1 MACKKLGKPRDSN
14 TLYSV
19 THTPMHQ
26 YGLGTYSANFLI
38 PQMGT
43 LQIAGVLLLIV
54 LSAILVAELT
64 ASWRT
69 RHWNLRSPLTT
80 LPILGALFALKEKP
94 WETLRQVYMREKLGL
109 YKVRIGYQYM
119 VVVNNVDAANQIF
132 VRNGLHSA
140 SRPVTVSIMQTSSSK
155 TPPPLGSSPWND
167 ATRGKRTLVTSMLA
181 KSSVQQFSELIE
193 KEVHLVIKEL
203 AACATAGSFDPHDVL
218 KMFSLNMSV
227 GITWGVTLDRDK
239 DAEWIREIIAVE
251 SGIEHSR
258 YPIDLTE
265 MLPGA
270 SYWLRFSP
278 SYRQTQKDLQNWSLR
293 REKYLDMLEGRMR
306 MAREDGMELPC
317 VFNHIEHGG
326 MRYELARADRSSV
339 LVSLLSA
346 GLDAITWSVYWLL
359 LYLAQ
364 HPELQT
370 EIRQAMTDAHYT
382 PLKEDDAEPPELLE
396 SIVKESLRYFT
407 VNRLSLP
414 RVTHQSIRVGNSYIP
429 EGTMLIMNSWSLN
442 RDPDAWERAEE
453 FNPHRFLGEDH
464 KNKTHYAFG
473 LGRRNCPGQFV
484 AQKQLS
490 SLVAAIVHHFV
501 LTEGE
506 PGKPLDPLMNVT
518 DPWALAS
525 TPKRTKVR
533 KDG

>member
-1 MACKKLGKPRDSN
+1 
-14 TLYSV
+14 
-19 THTPMHQ
+19 MHQ
-26 YGLGTYSANFLI
+26 NGLETYSAQLLT
-38 PQMGT
+38 PQMGAI
-43 LQIAGVLLLIV
+43 QITGAILLIV
-54 LSAILVAELT
+54 LGAILIAELT
-64 ASWRT
+64 ASWKT
-69 RHWNLRSPLTT
+69 RHWNLRSPLATS
-80 LPILGALFALKEKP
+80 PIIGALFALKEKP

-109 YKVRIGYQYM
+109 YKVRIGYQH
-119 VVVNNVDAANQIF
+119 VVVINNVDAANQVF

-140 SRPVTVSIMQTSSSK
+140 SRPVTTSIMQTSSNK

-193 KEVHLVIKEL
+193 KEVHLVIKEI
-203 AACATAGSFDPHDVL
+203 AACAAEGSFDPHDVL

-227 GITWGVTLDRDK
+227 GVTWGVTLDREK
-239 DAEWIREIIAVE
+239 DAEWIREIIDVE

-278 SYRQTQKDLQNWSLR
+278 SYRQTQKDLQSWSVR
-293 REKYLDMLEGRMR
+293 REKYLDMLEDRMR
-306 MAREDGMELPC
+306 EAREDGTELPC

-326 MRYELARADRSSV
+326 TRYELARVDRSSV

-364 HPELQT
+364 HPELQA
-370 EIRQAMTDAHYT
+370 EIRQAMVDAHYT

-414 RVTHQSIRVGNSYIP
+414 RVTHQPIRIGNSYIP

-453 FNPHRFLGEDH
+453 FDPYRFLGEDH

-490 SLVAAIVHHFV
+490 LLVAAIIHHFA
-501 LTEGE
+501 LSEDE
-506 PGKPLDPLMNVT
+506 PGQPLDPLTNVT

-525 TPKRTKVR
+525 TPRRVKVCIEGWLTVR
-533 KDG
+533 STWFPVIESSITSLS

>member
-1 MACKKLGKPRDSN
+1 
-14 TLYSV
+14 
-19 THTPMHQ
+19 MHQ
-26 YGLGTYSANFLI
+26 HGFETYFADPLI
-38 PQMGT
+38 FQMGA
-43 LQIAGVLLLIV
+43 LQITGAMLGIALG
-54 LSAILVAELT
+54 AILVAEMVS
-64 ASWRT
+64 AWRT
-69 RHWNLRSPLTT
+69 RHWNLPSPLATS
-80 LPILGALFALKEKP
+80 PIIGALFALKEKP
-94 WETLRQVYMREKLGL
+94 WETLRQVYIREKLGL
-109 YKVRIGYQYM
+109 YKVRIGYQHV

-140 SRPVTVSIMQTSSSK
+140 SRPVTTSIMQTSSHK

-167 ATRGKRTLVTSMLA
+167 ATRGKRTLVTSLLA
-181 KSSVQQFSELIE
+181 KSSVQQFSDLIE
-193 KEVHLVIKEL
+193 KEVHLVIEEI
-203 AACATAGSFDPHDVL
+203 TSRAGTGAFDPHDVL

-227 GITWGVTLDRDK
+227 GVTWGVTLDREK
-239 DAEWIREIIAVE
+239 DTEWIREIIAVE

-278 SYRQTQKDLQNWSLR
+278 SYRRTQKDLHDWSVR
-293 REKYLDMLEGRMR
+293 REKYLDMLEQRMR
-306 MAREDGMELPC
+306 MAREDGTEMPC

-326 MRYELARADRSSV
+326 SRYELARVDRSSV

-346 GLDAITWSVYWLL
+346 GLDAITWSVYWPL

-364 HPELQT
+364 NPELQA
-370 EIRQAMTDAHYT
+370 EIRQAMVDAHYT
-382 PLKEDDAEPPELLE
+382 PLKEDDTEPPELLD

-414 RVTHQSIRVGNSYIP
+414 RVTHQPIRVGNSYIP

-453 FNPHRFLGEDH
+453 FDPYRFLGEDH
-464 KNKTHYAFG
+464 KNKTHYAFR

-490 SLVAAIVHHFV
+490 LLLAAIVHHFT
-501 LTEGE
+501 LSEDE
-506 PGKPLDPLMNVT
+506 PGQRLDPLMNIT
-518 DPWALAS
+518 NPWALAS
-525 TPKRTKVR
+525 TPKRVKVC
-533 KDG
+533 KAG